1 MPAISR
7 IASLVLRFLELVSAA
22 VVAGIIGKNLRYADL
37 VNGRPAKRM
46 IYTEVVAGLSLLVAI
61 ILMLPVTFAFSL
73 WPVDILLF
81 ILWIVAFGLLQ
92 GSYPFLFLDEDNL

>member
-7 IASLVLRFLELVSAA
+7 IASLALRVLELISAA
-22 VVAGIIGKNLRYADL
+22 VVAGIIGKNLRYADEA
-37 VNGRPAKRM
+37 NARPAKRM
-46 IYTEVVAGLSLLVAI
+46 IYTEVVAGLSILAAI
-61 ILMLPVTFAFSL
+61 ILLLPMTFAFSL

-92 GSYPFLFLDEDNL
+92 GEFLFRSSKVLL